1 MSEFTSLAA
10 AFAYHTECNLA
21 TLERL
26 RSLKRSSKWERQR
39 QQNICDSMVAACR
52 DFRVA
57 GGRTLPRL
65 TKMLTCTSGA
75 THGT

>member
-1 MSEFTSLAA
+1 MAEFTSIEA

-52 DFRVA
+52 DF
-57 GGRTLPRL
+57 GIPPGRTLPRL
-65 TKMLTCTSGA
+65 TKMLTSTSTA
-75 THGT
+75 GTP